1 MAITR
6 RFLQERFNK
15 ATAFYTPEANIIN
28 LINEQD
34 GNFQQVTSEDE
45 LSNTITVT
53 LSDENYI
60 ILQDNDLIQADQVKR
75 NKYCS
80 DNAISFSVEEE

>member
-1 MAITR
+1 MQR
-6 RFLQERFNK
+6 RFIQERFNK
-15 ATAFYTPEANIIN
+15 DTPFYTPESSIIN
-28 LINEQD
+28 LINEND
-34 GNFQQVTSEDE
+34 GDFQQVTSENE
-45 LSNTITVT
+45 LTNTITMT

-60 ILQDNDLIQADQVKR
+60 ILQDNDLIEADQVKR

>member
-45 LSNTITVT
+45 LSNTITMT

-60 ILQDNDLIQADQVKR
+60 ILQDNDLIVADQNKR
-75 NKYCS
+75 TQYCD
-80 DNAISFSVEEE
+80 DNAISWSIEEE